1 MADCLE
7 RYPAFKNVMLSCLE
21 SNSEPAQRILS
32 LETFALI
39 CRVQRK
45 KIETMGK
52 TWFQEKVINSL
63 KVRPSTKLSLFR
75 NRIST
80 NSFPLVTQQLI
91 RRGQTTNEKVVGW
104 NILRDFVTADRTDP
118 ESDMIEERLI
128 EKTLRRIDPNPLIFF
143 LDSLKNQVLEVRFRF
158 AQSAIYV

>member
-1 MADCLE
+1 
-7 RYPAFKNVMLSCLE
+7 
-21 SNSEPAQRILS
+21 
-32 LETFALI
+32 
-39 CRVQRK
+39 
-45 KIETMGK
+45 MGK

-63 KVRPSTKLSLFR
+63 KVRPSTKLILFR
-75 NRIST
+75 NKSST
-80 NSFPLVTQQLI
+80 NSFHATQQLI